1 MSDIP
6 TTLSNPPDPGKD
18 RPMKTTKTTAMILAA
33 SMTLA
38 GCATNP
44 DNIQATSKSPMTYR
58 GLSCNEMNMEAQRIS
73 DRLTDITGQQRAEA
87 SKDAVAMT
95 VGMLVFWPAL
105 FFMMGD
111 DHKDEIAT
119 LRGEAIALQSAANAK
134 GC

>member
-1 MSDIP
+1 M
-6 TTLSNPPDPGKD
+6 
-18 RPMKTTKTTAMILAA
+18 KTTAMILAA

-44 DNIQATSKSPMTYR
+44 DNIQATSKSPMTY
-58 GLSCNEMNMEAQRIS
+58 CNEMNMEAQRIS

>member
-1 MSDIP
+1 
-6 TTLSNPPDPGKD
+6 
-18 RPMKTTKTTAMILAA
+18 MKTTKTTSMILAA